1 MTFLSGRARAPIRA
15 LSIVA
20 LAGLLLA
27 PGVALAKKAPAQVA
41 PPPGTP
47 ERNGAVLVTVN
58 GQAITQGM
66 MDTALTVLPEEVR
79 VQVLEGGMLGQLQ
92 EKLVL
97 QELLWQEA
105 IARGLPDDPATR
117 AKMVMAMRDVL
128 ATAVL
133 EAESKQRSDDAAVK
147 AYYDGHPELFQS
159 PQVQARHI
167 LVKDEAVAKDL
178 LTKIQGG
185 TDFGQLAR
193 AHSVDPGSGPN
204 GGDLGWFGKGQMVPE
219 FEAAAFG
226 AVQGSTVGPVKTQYG
241 WHLIQVTGARSD
253 LPFDEVKE
261 ELKARLQDESSRT
274 FLQELREKASIVPAA
289 GGSAAPAPK

>member
-1 MTFLSGRARAPIRA
+1 MNILSGRVRAPIRA
-15 LSIVA
+15 LTAVA
-20 LAGLLLA
+20 LAGMLLS

-47 ERNGAVLVTVN
+47 ERNGVVLVTVN
-58 GQAITQGM
+58 GQPITQGM

-105 IARGLPDDPATR
+105 ISRGLPDDPATR
-117 AKMVMAMRDVL
+117 SKMVMAMRDVL

-133 EAESKQRSDDAAVK
+133 EAEATQRSDAAAVK
-147 AYYDGHPELFQS
+147 TYYDGHPELFQS
-159 PQVQARHI
+159 PQVRARHI
-167 LVKDEAVAKDL
+167 LVTDEATAKDVL
-178 LTKIQGG
+178 AKIQGG
-185 TDFGQLAR
+185 ADFGELAR
-193 AHSVDPGSGPN
+193 AQSVDPGSGPN

-226 AVQGSTVGPVKTQYG
+226 AAKGSTVGPIKTQFG
-241 WHLIQVTGARSD
+241 WHLLEVTGARAS
-253 LPFDEVKE
+253 LPFDEVKD
-261 ELKARLQDESSRT
+261 ELKSRLQDEASRT

-289 GGSAAPAPK
+289 GGSAAPVPK